1 MVMKKHLALLV
12 FCLLLSSL
20 LKIQAQS
27 LNPGDGVR
35 LAFFNIT
42 DKISGDYF
50 ITQDRMLQLP
60 FIGTL
65 QTENITFESLKKEI
79 ISKYDS
85 LYRQPEVTVRPL
97 YRINVLGEVKTP
109 GSYYATGV
117 EKISDLL
124 ALAGGETSDAD
135 LGDMYIVRN
144 DREIKI
150 DAAKIIEEGENKNDI
165 SLTSGDRLYVPRKW
179 WVGARNIAMIVS
191 GAGILVT
198 LVALFVRK

>member
-1 MVMKKHLALLV
+1 MRKYLALFV
-12 FCLLLSSL
+12 FCLSLPGL
-20 LKIQAQS
+20 LKTQAQT

-50 ITQDRMLQLP
+50 LTQDRMLQLP
-60 FIGTL
+60 FVGTL
-65 QTENITFESLKKEI
+65 QTENKSFENLKEEI

-85 LYRQPEVTVRPL
+85 LYRKPELTVRPL

-150 DAAKIIEEGENKNDI
+150 DAEKIIEKGESKNDI

-198 LVALFVRK
+198 LVALFVKK

>member
-1 MVMKKHLALLV
+1 MKKHLALLV
-12 FCLLLSSL
+12 SCLVLFGL
-20 LKIQAQS
+20 LKTQAQA

-60 FIGTL
+60 FIGNL
-65 QTENITFESLKKEI
+65 QTEGVTFESLKKEI

-150 DAAKIIEEGENKNDI
+150 DAAKIIEEGESRNDI

>member
-1 MVMKKHLALLV
+1 MKRYPAVFILLFFAALE
-12 FCLLLSSL
+12 SL
-20 LKIQAQS
+20 WAQS

-50 ITQDRMLQLP
+50 IQQDRLLQLP

-65 QTENITFESLKKEI
+65 KTENRSFESLKNEI
-79 ISKYDS
+79 ITKYDS
-85 LYRQPEVTVRPL
+85 LYRKPEVSVRPL

-109 GSYYATGV
+109 GSYYSTGV

-135 LGDMYIVRN
+135 LGDMYIIRN
-144 DREIKI
+144 DREIKV
-150 DAAKIIEEGENKNDI
+150 DAARIIEEGDNKDDLN
-165 SLTSGDRLYVPRKW
+165 LTSGDRLYVPRKW

>member
-60 FIGTL
+60 FVGTL

>member
-1 MVMKKHLALLV
+1 MKKHLALLV

-60 FIGTL
+60 FVGTL

>member
-1 MVMKKHLALLV
+1 MKKYLALIV
-12 FCLLLSSL
+12 FCLTLMSL
-20 LKIQAQS
+20 INIRAQT

-50 ITQDRMLQLP
+50 IQQDRLLQLP
-60 FIGTL
+60 FVGTL
-65 QTENITFESLKKEI
+65 QTENRSFESLKNEI

-85 LYRQPEVTVRPL
+85 LYRKPEVTVRPL
-97 YRINVLGEVKTP
+97 YKINVLGEVKTP

-117 EKISDLL
+117 EKISDIL
-124 ALAGGETSDAD
+124 AQAGGETSDAN

-144 DREIKI
+144 DREIKV
-150 DAAKIIEEGENKNDI
+150 DASRIIEDGDNKGDFN
-165 SLTSGDRLYVPRKW
+165 LTSGDRIYVPRKW
-179 WVGARNIAMIVS
+179 WVGARNVAMIVS

-198 LVALFVRK
+198 LVALFLRK

>member
-1 MVMKKHLALLV
+1 MKKYLVLFV
-12 FCLLLSSL
+12 FCLAVTGLNTS
-20 LKIQAQS
+20 AQT

-50 ITQDRMLQLP
+50 IQEDRLLQLP

-65 QTENITFESLKKEI
+65 QTENVSFENLKNEI

-85 LYRQPEVTVRPL
+85 LYRKPEVNVRPL

-117 EKISDLL
+117 EKISDIL
-124 ALAGGETSDAD
+124 AMAGGETSDAD

-144 DREIKI
+144 DREIKV
-150 DAAKIIEEGENKNDI
+150 DASKIIEDGEKKNDI
-165 SLTSGDRLYVPRKW
+165 NLTSGDRVYVPRRW

-198 LVALFVRK
+198 LVALFVRKP

>member
-1 MVMKKHLALLV
+1 MRKHLALMV
-12 FCLLLSSL
+12 FCLLFFGF

-65 QTENITFESLKKEI
+65 QTENITFENLKKEI

-85 LYRQPEVTVRPL
+85 LYRQPEVSVRPL

-135 LGDMYIVRN
+135 LGDIYIVRN

>member
-1 MVMKKHLALLV
+1 MKKHLALLV

>member
-1 MVMKKHLALLV
+1 MRKHLALMV
-12 FCLLLSSL
+12 FCLLLFGL

-65 QTENITFESLKKEI
+65 QTENTTFENLKKEI

-85 LYRQPEVTVRPL
+85 LYRQPEVSVRPL

-135 LGDMYIVRN
+135 LGDIYIVRN